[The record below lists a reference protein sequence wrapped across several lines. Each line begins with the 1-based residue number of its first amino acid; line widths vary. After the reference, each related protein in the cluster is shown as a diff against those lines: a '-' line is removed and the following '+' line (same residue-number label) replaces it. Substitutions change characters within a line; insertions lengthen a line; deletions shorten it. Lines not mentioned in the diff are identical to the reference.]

1 MDLLDAMRSF
11 VRVVE
16 TGSFSAVAREL
27 NATQPTVSKQVA
39 WLEKRLGTRLLQRTT
54 RSLSLT
60 EEGRTFAARALAA
73 LEAIDEAEAAVG
85 PRRQKPGGHV
95 RIACP
100 VAFGRLHVAPRLRRF
115 LARYPDLSL
124 ELVMSDGVAN
134 LVEQGLDV
142 AIRVGQLADTT
153 LVARRIGTTRRV
165 TVGAPSYFQRR
176 GEPQAPKDLA
186 DHDCIVYTALATGNE
201 WHFDGKDGPVKVRV
215 SGRLSAN
222 NSEAV
227 REGVL
232 SGCGIAV
239 LPTWLFRTEL
249 VEGTVRIVLQDYEP
263 VALPVHAVY
272 PSRRFVPAKVHAVV
286 EFFAEEFRRDP
297 SLSANSA

>member
-115 LARYPDLSL
+115 LDRFPDLSL

-165 TVGAPSYFQRR
+165 TVGAPAYFRR
-176 GEPQAPKDLA
+176 HGEPQTPKDLA

-201 WHFDGKDGPVKVRV
+201 WHFEGKDGPVKVRV
-215 SGRLSAN
+215 SGRVSAN

-249 VEGTVRIVLQDYEP
+249 VDGTVRIVLQDFEP

-297 SLSANSA
+297 SLSAVGP